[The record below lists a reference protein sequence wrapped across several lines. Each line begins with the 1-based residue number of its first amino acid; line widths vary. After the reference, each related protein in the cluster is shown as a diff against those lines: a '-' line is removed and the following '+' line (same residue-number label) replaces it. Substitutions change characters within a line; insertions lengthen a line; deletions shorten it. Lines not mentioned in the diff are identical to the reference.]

1 MAIREVDQG
10 KTIYIPG
17 QKIEHLYLIIKG
29 LVEVNFAGNS
39 YSLHTGDVVGL
50 CGMNDNEAF
59 LEYKAATKCSLM
71 EYAYDSKDASSLF
84 GGNADSVKYFISSF
98 FRQINVMLGYQKHLR
113 DECTGLYEY
122 LEGCNREYRN
132 MCEKYQFGT
141 EEAVSF
147 QYVDVFASQKK
158 IPEWLNGYY
167 ATLEQMMSIWDHNK
181 TDMDF
186 VCGFLCRA
194 AKDMRDVADLC
205 NEMQDYKRQICRT
218 LLCEDGPDMFGKYNS
233 AYYRLMKRQ
242 NPEKEA
248 AATVK
253 AGIKDM
259 LMQLENQGYGEK
271 EFFQQRKLEFERLVE
286 SCESHPAENEQD
298 EERVRRCLAEL
309 SGSLD
314 KILVYAGCS
323 KEVDFAF
330 RQNILKYKKLTNRSS
345 TDEAVRILRHE
356 LTQDFYQVY
365 AAALQQSIGQEEIP
379 TLLKMFFNFGYVDEE
394 LAGQQNALYLYQMA
408 EHLPTDPK
416 KGVFSFYEWMQAIY
430 RGDKEPSRNEFDMD
444 YAEYLRDK
452 KRNGKI
458 TQEEENQLLKN
469 NSAKVMYELENVFP
483 LVNKVTYGR
492 ISVFCPVFSEHDVLK
507 PLDTALVS
515 AEKIMKVM
523 NAVRK
528 IDYSVY
534 YRQTLYSDP
543 AAGIARELV
552 DIEILPDFILTP
564 NVGSRGVM
572 WQEIEGKRRTTP
584 ARMMCSVFL
593 VEDLTMT
600 LVRLTAEYRWEMCK
614 RVQGGRWN
622 DVSDPSLTSEYFD
635 YVQFYRKN
643 SELSA
648 NAKEKIKNDILKA
661 RNSFK
666 EMFVRDYLLWILY
679 ESGGSPRLNKVARN
693 ILFTYCPF
701 GKGIREKLGINP
713 MYKDIMERYDTR
725 MGQKK
730 HRMENLCQ
738 KLKVQ
743 GKSVPEAIEKQ
754 REYLE
759 M

>member
-10 KTIYIPG
+10 KIIYVPG

-71 EYAYDSKDASSLF
+71 EYAYDSKNASGLF
-84 GGNADSVKYFISSF
+84 GGNTDSVKYFISSF
-98 FRQINVMLGYQKHLR
+98 FRQINAMLGQQKHLKV
-113 DECTGLYEY
+113 ECTGLYEY
-122 LEGCNREYRN
+122 LEGCNREYRS
-132 MCEKYQFGT
+132 MCEKFQFGT

-147 QYVDVFASQKK
+147 QYIDVFASQKK
-158 IPEWLNGYY
+158 IPGWLNGYY

-205 NEMQDYKRQICRT
+205 NEMLDYKKQICRT
-218 LLCEDGPDMFGKYNS
+218 LLCEDGPDMFGKYTS

-248 AATVK
+248 AAAVK
-253 AGIKDM
+253 TGIKDM

-271 EFFQQRKLEFERLVE
+271 EFFRQRKLEFERLVE

-298 EERVRRCLAEL
+298 EERVGRQLAEL
-309 SGSLD
+309 SGSMD
-314 KILVYAGCS
+314 KILAYAGCS

-345 TDEAVRILRHE
+345 TDESVRIIRHE

-365 AAALQQSIGQEEIP
+365 VSALQQSIGQEEIP

-416 KGVFSFYEWMQAIY
+416 VGVFSFYEWMQAIY

-458 TQEEENQLLKN
+458 TQEEETELLKN

-523 NAVRK
+523 NAIRK

-552 DIEILPDFILTP
+552 DVEILPDFILTP

-648 NAKEKIKNDILKA
+648 NAKEKLKNDILKA

-666 EMFVRDYLLWILY
+666 EMFVRDYLQWILY
-679 ESGGSPRLNKVARN
+679 ESNGAPRLNKVARN

-738 KLKVQ
+738 KLKAQ